1 MEHTGKRALVLAGGG
16 AKGSYQIGVWRAL
29 QELDW
34 TPDIITGASVGTLNG
49 CLFTMGKIQEAE
61 DLWRSLEIHDVL
73 EVPATLKPEELR
85 AFFLDII
92 RSGGLNVEPLAE
104 MIDRLI
110 DEDAVRTS
118 PIHFGLVMT
127 ELGSLRSVQCP
138 IEDIPEG
145 QLKDYM
151 LASSACFPAL
161 RPREIDGVKYI
172 DGGWRD
178 NMPLE
183 LAAKMGATELIGVD
197 VDGVGLTRPNLTGLP
212 TRIIRSH
219 WDLGPLFDFDGVRA
233 AKNIALGYM
242 DTMREF
248 GRLGGT
254 AYGILPDENSFMQD
268 FAAEYQAQLSAAIS
282 RAPTLALTEALARQH
297 KHYPAAFSENLTAP
311 TRGAIAPLELAA
323 EMVDVPSE
331 VPYTPKLLALTF
343 MGQCD
348 KDPAD
353 RYKTL
358 LGREE
363 GNILGEAA
371 MATAVPEDFVTALVS
386 HTLSKMP
393 SAKFL

>member
-16 AKGSYQIGVWRAL
+16 ARGSYQIGVWRAL

-110 DEDAVRTS
+110 DEEAVRTS

-393 SAKFL
+393 

>member
-1 MEHTGKRALVLAGGG
+1 MNKTTKQEGFFPMEHTGKRALVLAGGG

-85 AFFLDII
+85 TFFLDII

-178 NMPLE
+178 NMPLD
-183 LAAKMGATELIGVD
+183 LAAKMGAAELLGVD
-197 VDGVGLTRPNLTGLP
+197 VDGIGIVRPNTTGLP
-212 TRIIRSH
+212 TRIVRSH
-219 WDLGPLFDFDGVRA
+219 WDLGPTLDFDPARA
-233 AKNIALGYM
+233 GRNIALGYF
-242 DTMREF
+242 DTLRLF
-248 GRLGGT
+248 GRCGGT
-254 AYGILPDENSFMQD
+254 AYAMLPDNEEF
-268 FAAEYQAQLSAAIS
+268 
-282 RAPTLALTEALARQH
+282 LAR
-297 KHYPAAFSENLTAP
+297 F
-311 TRGAIAPLELAA
+311 A
-323 EMVDVPSE
+323 EQ
-331 VPYTPKLLALTF
+331 YQKLLAEVCARAAKLTLWRKTR
-343 MGQCD
+343 GCAQTTRRPTHRTRVRP
-348 KDPAD
+348 PAAHWP
-353 RYKTL
+353 RWSWPPSTSACP
-358 LGREE
+358 RTCPTRRSCWPRPSW
-363 GNILGEAA
+363 AA
-371 MATAVPEDFVTALVS
+371 LTRTRQTASPPCWTAG
-386 HTLSKMP
+386 TTP
-393 SAKFL
+393 S

>member
-73 EVPATLKPEELR
+73 EVPATLKPEELHT
-85 AFFLDII
+85 FFLDII

-323 EMVDVPSE
+323 EMLDVPSE